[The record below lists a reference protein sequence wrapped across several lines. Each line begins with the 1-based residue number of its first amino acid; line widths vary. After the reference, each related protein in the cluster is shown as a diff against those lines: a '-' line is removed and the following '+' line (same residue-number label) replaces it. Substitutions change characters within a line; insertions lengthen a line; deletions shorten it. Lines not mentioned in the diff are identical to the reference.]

1 MGQKK
6 QKSLSTKISLWIVLF
21 SGLIFLAALGLF
33 FNESRIAVQ
42 KEAIKNA
49 SLTLD
54 NTIQHINTILTEVMA
69 NNEYDMAFDY
79 TAFYNDPELFVGRQ
93 FQASGIGAK
102 NYAHYVNPE
111 VDDLM
116 VKAKATLNE
125 DERMEYYHQLNK
137 ILCDDCP
144 WIGMFNNNL
153 YALARTGIKGVNLNV
168 ETTYW
173 YNTIRYEE

>member
-1 MGQKK
+1 
-6 QKSLSTKISLWIVLF
+6 
-21 SGLIFLAALGLF
+21 
-33 FNESRIAVQ
+33 
-42 KEAIKNA
+42 
-49 SLTLD
+49 
-54 NTIQHINTILTEVMA
+54 MA

-111 VDDLM
+111 VDELM

-125 DERMEYYHQLNK
+125 EERMEYYHQINK

-173 YNTIRYEE
+173 YNTIRYE